1 MPQNSKSSAPK
12 NKRNCARAMLASI
25 ARNGVIEPKTVT
37 RKRLTM
43 GEAGLE

>member
-1 MPQNSKSSAPK
+1 MPQNSRSSVPK

-25 ARNGVIEPKTVT
+25 ARNKAIEPKIVT
-37 RKRLTM
+37 RRLTV